1 MPSVPTVAVTV
12 RGEERPTGKE
22 ESVVAM
28 YESSMVEG
36 GMTPVT
42 SAPDT
47 HAAAGHGHA
56 VLTPATTHV
65 TAPSTAH
72 VSSTPTTTH
81 MATTTMTPTTM
92 PGDSK

>member
-1 MPSVPTVAVTV
+1 
-12 RGEERPTGKE
+12 
-22 ESVVAM
+22 M

-36 GMTPVT
+36 GMMPVA

-56 VLTPATTHV
+56 VPTPATTHV